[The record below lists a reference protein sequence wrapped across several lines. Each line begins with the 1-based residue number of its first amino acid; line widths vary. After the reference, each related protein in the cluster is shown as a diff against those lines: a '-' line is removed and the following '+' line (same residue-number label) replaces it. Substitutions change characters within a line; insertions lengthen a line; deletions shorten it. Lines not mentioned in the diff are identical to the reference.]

1 MMKARKRQNTSL
13 PTMMTELMLASWET
27 VTRGALLI
35 AENKCSPG
43 EYSRMFSEKT
53 AAAAATG
60 LTLISSGGSATPVS
74 MLAPWYRRAV
84 ANARRL
90 RKK

>member
-13 PTMMTELMLASWET
+13 PTMIPELMLVSLET
-27 VTRGALLI
+27 VTQRALLI
-35 AENKCSPG
+35 AENKCSPA
-43 EYSRMFSEKT
+43 EYARMLSEK
-53 AAAAATG
+53 AEAAAATG
-60 LTLISSGGSATPVS
+60 LTLISSGGRATAVS

-90 RKK
+90 RKE